1 MIFFP
6 EFQQVPSRIGIMP
19 DITKLDNIFFG
30 ISSRLANS
38 MDPIVRMLTS
48 SVWEAIVD
56 AGLNPMDV
64 RGANIGVFA
73 SLSFVES
80 DKTVLYE
87 KYEVS
92 N

>member
-1 MIFFP
+1 
-6 EFQQVPSRIGIMP
+6 MP

-30 ISSRLANS
+30 ISSRLATS
-38 MDPIVRMLTS
+38 MDPVVRMLTS
-48 SVWEAIVD
+48 CVWEAIID
-56 AGLNPMDV
+56 AGLNPNEI

-80 DKTVLYE
+80 DKTILYE